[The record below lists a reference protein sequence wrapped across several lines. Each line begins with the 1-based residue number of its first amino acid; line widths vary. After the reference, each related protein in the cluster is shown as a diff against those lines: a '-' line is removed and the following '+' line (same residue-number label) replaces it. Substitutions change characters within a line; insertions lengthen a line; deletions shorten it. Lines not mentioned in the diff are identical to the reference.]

1 MRTQN
6 KKGAPRLGMPP
17 IVSAPDDS
25 RLAVTMREAAD
36 LLAVSER
43 TIWTMCNSGE
53 LPSVLIG
60 RCRRIPMDALRR
72 LIGGDA

>member
-1 MRTQN
+1 MPTN
-6 KKGAPRLGMPP
+6 KKGAAAKQNPKLPTTH
-17 IVSAPDDS
+17 DDS

-53 LPSVLIG
+53 LPSVLIV

>member
-1 MRTQN
+1 MLPPNRKRAARQS
-6 KKGAPRLGMPP
+6 MPP
-17 IVSAPDDS
+17 IVPAPDDN